1 MPIAQHNDNANLLTE
16 IKGTIDRGRSLS
28 LLTDTIVNGASTRAG
43 LKARIASV
51 VGHADAENFKAK
63 LYNAINVAGWSDSDI
78 AGVTTVAGLQAL
90 VPGSLVQQSV
100 LD

>member
-1 MPIAQHNDNANLLTE
+1 MPITTHNDKDNLHYQ
-16 IKGTIDRGRSLS
+16 IKGTIDKAADLG
-28 LLTDTIVNGASTRAG
+28 LLTDTIVNAATTREL
-43 LKARIASV
+43 LKSGIRAVAV
-51 VGHADAENFKAK
+51 HADVENFKTK

-78 AGVTTVAGLQAL
+78 NGVTTVAGLQAL